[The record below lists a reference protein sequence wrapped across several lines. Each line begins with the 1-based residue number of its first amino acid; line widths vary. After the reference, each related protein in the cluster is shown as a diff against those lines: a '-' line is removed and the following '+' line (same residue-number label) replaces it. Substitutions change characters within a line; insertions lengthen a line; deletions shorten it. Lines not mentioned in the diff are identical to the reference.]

1 MILLGV
7 QRLDGPEV
15 RLVDYFD
22 MIAGTSTGGLI
33 TAMLTAPSNENAKR
47 PLCSVKEVCEFYL
60 WYAGKVFPRTRY
72 TIISS
77 SLDFLLT
84 DCKDIP
90 DLIHNA
96 MSLISSDESVQ
107 NSSAHLNSS
116 LTESI
121 LKV

>member
-1 MILLGV
+1 LILLGV

-90 DLIHNA
+90 DLIHSA
-96 MSLISSDESVQ
+96 MSLISSDELVQ

-116 LTESI
+116 LNQFS
-121 LKV
+121 KSK